1 MRYTPDVP
9 LEEYLQRRMERQ
21 LAGVAGSMSR
31 RVHSCRADAS
41 KASSLRTCPSESPC
55 SRPACWASPVVNGVQ
70 PATLQRSDELDT

>member
-41 KASSLRTCPSESPC
+41 KASSLRTCPSESHC
-55 SRPACWASPVVNGVQ
+55 SRPAVVNGVQ
-70 PATLQRSDELDT
+70 PATLQRGDELDT